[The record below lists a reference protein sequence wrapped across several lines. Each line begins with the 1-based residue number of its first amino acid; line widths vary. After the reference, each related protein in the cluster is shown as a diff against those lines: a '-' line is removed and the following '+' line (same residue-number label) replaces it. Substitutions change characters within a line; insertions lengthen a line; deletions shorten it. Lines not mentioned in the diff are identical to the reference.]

1 MWNKVVK
8 VIQECFSYS
17 MLCRDGLS
25 LHLVVKRH
33 LLVYLRPSLGNGEVG
48 D

>member
-1 MWNKVVK
+1 MK
-8 VIQECFSYS
+8 VIHIRFSYS

-25 LHLVVKRH
+25 LHLVGKRH
-33 LLVYLRPSLGNGEVG
+33 LLVYLGASLGDGELG